1 MTKFGKSQGEFVG
14 ADWIFCAW
22 QFHSLDVY
30 LCHKWLGFLER
41 GIDLTVEN
49 IFKEMMRIPKTF
61 VRGYINKW
69 ENACL
74 IFIFYTKYMSVKK
87 KSAIFYQSIF
97 FATEFTLY
105 FPVFWSFLCNYRQFR
120 AILIL
125 RQVIINKVKMD
136 LQSI

>member
-14 ADWIFCAW
+14 ADWIFCDW
-22 QFHSLDVY
+22 QFHSLGVY

-69 ENACL
+69 ENASL
-74 IFIFYTKYMSVKK
+74 NFIFYTKYMSVKK
-87 KSAIFYQSIF
+87 NNLPFSIT
-97 FATEFTLY
+97 TEFTLY

>member
-14 ADWIFCAW
+14 ADWIFCDW
-22 QFHSLDVY
+22 QFHSLGVY

-41 GIDLTVEN
+41 CIDLTAEN

-69 ENACL
+69 EDACL
-74 IFIFYTKYMSVKK
+74 NFIFYTKYMSVKK
-87 KSAIFYQSIF
+87 KTAIFYQSIF
-97 FATEFTLY
+97 FTTEFTLY